1 MKMEYSSCQVGV
13 VSSGSSPSL
22 QHLAYIVFLKESLY
36 QKLFIFLSDSVSKHQ
51 HGLLKVIDN

>member
-1 MKMEYSSCQVGV
+1 MEYSSCQVGV

-36 QKLFIFLSDSVSKHQ
+36 QKLVIFLSDSKHQ